1 VGTDRFDLLTLYRGK
16 MLLLF
21 VVLAVLSA
29 AVLLVY
35 YVKRQDRDLIED
47 NPSYNL
53 SAENFRPLFAPT
65 DEEMREFERA
75 ESAKREAAALDEAER
90 AETAKEDEIWRLQ
103 VEWKTFPDKQKT
115 IDLLY
120 AASQTGDGNLFSDV
134 SDQILQVFRETG
146 IGGLSPNDLAELF
159 DSHYRLLP
167 QVERSSGA
175 LFRLKQE
182 IAELRLQ

>member
-1 VGTDRFDLLTLYRGK
+1 

-21 VVLAVLSA
+21 VVLAVISA

-53 SAENFRPLFAPT
+53 SAENFRPLFAQT
-65 DEEMREFERA
+65 DDEMREFERE
-75 ESAKREAAALDEAER
+75 ESAKFEAEARAEAELAEAAIEN
-90 AETAKEDEIWRLQ
+90 EIRRLQ
-103 VEWKTFPDKQKT
+103 GEWRASPDKQKT
-115 IDLLY
+115 IELLY
-120 AASQTGDGNLFSDV
+120 AMSQTGDTDMFFDV
-134 SDQILQVFRETG
+134 SEQILRVFRETG
-146 IGGLSPNDLAELF
+146 IGGLSPDGLAELL

-167 QVERSSGA
+167 QAERSSGA

-182 IAELRLQ
+182 IAELRSQ

>member
-1 VGTDRFDLLTLYRGK
+1 
-16 MLLLF
+16 MLLLIA
-21 VVLAVLSA
+21 VLAVISA

-65 DEEMREFERA
+65 DEEMREFERE
-75 ESAKREAAALDEAER
+75 ESAKREVAARAEAEM
-90 AETAKEDEIWRLQ
+90 AEAAKKDEIRRLQ
-103 VEWKTFPDKQKT
+103 IEWKAFPDKQKT
-115 IDLLY
+115 IELLY
-120 AASQTGDGNLFSDV
+120 AASQTGDADV
-134 SDQILQVFRETG
+134 FCDASEQILQVFRETG
-146 IGGLSPNDLAELF
+146 IGGLSPDGLAELL

-167 QVERSSGA
+167 QAERSSGA
-175 LFRLKQE
+175 VFRLKQE